1 MPFQGLGSVFAII
14 HMLAKGPSVTR
25 SINLM
30 RVVGTIF
37 LSLLVCLSLA
47 SSVSAQDSAV
57 LLSSLRLSSA
67 SVTEGH
73 ALQGT
78 VTLNAAAPGGGIAVS
93 LAADPAGAVMV
104 PTSVKIPAGATSAS
118 FPVATSTPSNVTI
131 YGNYGVT
138 RSDSVSVQ
146 PRFSIDEVVDRVIE
160 RERAFVAQMQHMHPL
175 TETYIQN
182 LKSDHDSMVVPA
194 SDQYFLGRL
203 DMSNGLDDQ
212 LFEKQTGLKL
222 RALNPF
228 PAMFSRKFLP
238 VGFVQMVM
246 LDRDFQK
253 KDYDFKFVRQEFLGE
268 VRCIVIDVQPKGDA
282 GGRFVGRIWVEDR
295 DNNIVRFNGTY
306 SPHSRYSYY
315 LHFDSWRLN
324 LQPGQW
330 LPAYVFIEE
339 SNFKHVGPLL
349 PGLHFKA
356 QTRFWSYDPEPLKH
370 NQEFAEIQVET
381 VRDQTDSAR
390 ESGPVEAQ
398 RMWERTAEDNA
409 LDHLQ
414 KVGLLAPTGEVDK
427 ILQTVVNNLILTNNL
442 QIIPDVRC
450 RVLLTS
456 PLESFT
462 VGHTIVISRGLLDV
476 LPDEASLAMTL
487 AHELSHIDL
496 GHRIDTRLAFND
508 RFFFPDQAT
517 LQRLDFG
524 RNPAEEE
531 AADKKAME
539 LLANSPYKDK
549 LASAGLFLKAL
560 QDRAP
565 ELTSLIRPHLG
576 NRMENGKT
584 VRMSALLETAPRLE
598 TQRIDQIAALPLGG
612 RVKLDPWSNRLE
624 MMKTKSVVLLSP
636 QEKMPFEVTPFFP
649 YLTRLSAPPVETA
662 GAE

>member
-1 MPFQGLGSVFAII
+1 MPFPGLGSISAII
-14 HMLAKGPSVTR
+14 HVLAKGPDVTR

-30 RVVGTIF
+30 RVVGTIL
-37 LSLLVCLSLA
+37 LSLLLCLSLA
-47 SSVSAQDSAV
+47 SSVSAQDSAL
-57 LLSSLRLSSA
+57 LLSSISLSSA
-67 SVTEGH
+67 SVTEGRS
-73 ALQGT
+73 LQGT
-78 VTLNAAAPGGGIAVS
+78 VTLNMAAPSEGVAVS
-93 LAADPAGAVMV
+93 LAAEPADVVTV
-104 PTSVKIPAGATSAS
+104 PPSVKVPAGATSAS
-118 FPVATSTPSNVTI
+118 FPVATRAPSTVTI

-138 RSDSVSVQ
+138 KSDSFSVRARVSVE
-146 PRFSIDEVVDRVIE
+146 EVADRVIE
-160 RERAFVAQMQHMHPL
+160 RERTFVAQMQHMHPL
-175 TETYIQN
+175 AETYIQN
-182 LKSDHDSMVVPA
+182 LRSDHDSMVVPA

-203 DMSNGLDDQ
+203 DMSNGLEEH

-238 VGFVQMVM
+238 VGFAQMVM

-253 KDYDFKFVRQEFLGE
+253 KNYGFKFVRQEFLGE
-268 VRCIVIDVQPKGDA
+268 VRCIVIDVQPKSDA
-282 GGRFVGRIWVEDR
+282 GGRFIGRIWVEDR
-295 DNNIVRFNGTY
+295 DYNIVRFNGTY
-306 SPHSRYSYY
+306 SPRSRYSYY

-324 LQPGQW
+324 LQPGLW

-339 SNFKHVGPLL
+339 SNFKTVGPLL

-370 NQEFAEIQVET
+370 NQEFAEIQIDT
-381 VRDQTDSAR
+381 VRDQTGSAN
-390 ESGPVEAQ
+390 EAGPVEAQ

-414 KVGLLAPTGEVDK
+414 KVGLLAPSGDVDK
-427 ILQTVVNNLILTNNL
+427 ILETVVNNLIVTNNL

-476 LPDEASLAMTL
+476 LPDEASLAMIV

-496 GHRIDTRLAFND
+496 GHRIDTKFAFND

-531 AADKKAME
+531 AADRKALD

-565 ELTSLIRPHLG
+565 DLTSLIRPHLG
-576 NRMENGKT
+576 NRLENGKT
-584 VRMSALLETAPRLE
+584 IRMSTLVGSAPPLE
-598 TQRIDQIAALPLGG
+598 TQRLDQIAALPLGG

-624 MMKTKSVVLLSP
+624 MMKTKPVVLLLP

-649 YLTRLSAPPVETA
+649 YLTRISAPTIETG